1 MILLHSWQPLASG
14 MTSWHQA
21 KLFIEHS
28 LNVSHQSLHIFIG
41 LLLWLA
47 FGLMFGRPVTSWWP
61 WLSIFAVIL
70 FNEMV
75 DLWIEQWPDPGQ
87 QYGEGAKD
95 LLLTMA
101 VPTIVML
108 AARARP
114 DLFRAHHPHPPSAA
128 PYSHATKATG
138 RTL

>member
-1 MILLHSWQPLASG
+1 MIRLMILHQSSRALASA
-14 MTSWHQA
+14 MTSWHQG

-47 FGLMFGRPVTSWWP
+47 FGLVLRRPVTSWWP
-61 WLSIFAVIL
+61 WLSLFAVIL
-70 FNEMV
+70 FNETV

-95 LLLTMA
+95 MLLTLA

-114 DLFRAHHPHPPSAA
+114 DLFDGSVRRRS
-128 PYSHATKATG
+128 K
-138 RTL
+138 